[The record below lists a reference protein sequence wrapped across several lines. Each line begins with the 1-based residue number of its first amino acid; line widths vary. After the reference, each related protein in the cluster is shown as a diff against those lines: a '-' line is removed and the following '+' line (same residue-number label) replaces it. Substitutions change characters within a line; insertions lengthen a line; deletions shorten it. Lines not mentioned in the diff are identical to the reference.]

1 MNNQVK
7 MVKNKAKEI
16 RRLRESFR
24 DVYNQYAS
32 DFSELNKMLLKLAED
47 VDKLLETIEVANQ
60 LPTEKKDDE

>member
-1 MNNQVK
+1 

-16 RRLRESFR
+16 RRLRESFK

-32 DFSELNKMLLKLAED
+32 DFSELNKMLLKLAEG

-60 LPTEKKDDE
+60 LSTEKKDDE